1 MAKKVNYASLFTL
14 RADGRYM
21 GHYRDQDGTRHS
33 VYDRD
38 PERLYQK
45 IQALEAPPPL
55 TFREIAEAWRD
66 YLWPKIR
73 AGTQGCYTAAYN
85 RAIERFGDREAVS
98 IEAFEISN
106 HLAWMAEQDYS
117 TKTIQTQR
125 VIYRSVYRHA
135 IIDPVLGREIR
146 TNPAADVPLPS
157 GMKKAVKREAP
168 EDDAVAKIR
177 AAAGEY
183 WGLFPLFLM
192 STGFRR
198 GEALAVQ
205 WRDVD
210 FKKKQI
216 TCSKQISYAG
226 GIAKV
231 ADTKTDAGVRV
242 VPLLPDLRAALKAA
256 KPKDAKL
263 DNYVF
268 HGEDPAKFLTE
279 STYRRRWMHYCK
291 EHGFVTD
298 EPEQRTST
306 QGKKY
311 TVHHYKPTLTA
322 HVLRHGYA
330 TMLFE
335 AGVDEYTAQQLL
347 GHANVETTIAIYT
360 HLRQKKKSESIKKL
374 EKHVASQIGKQKKT
388 GT

>member
-1 MAKKVNYASLFTL
+1 MAKKLNYASLYTL
-14 RADGRYM
+14 RSDGRYQ
-21 GHYRDQDGTRHS
+21 GYYRSPDGKRHA

-38 PERLYQK
+38 PEQLYLKIERL
-45 IQALEAPPPL
+45 ENPPPL
-55 TFREIAEAWRD
+55 TFRDIAEAWHD

-73 AGTQGCYTAAYN
+73 PGTQGCYTSAYN
-85 RAIERFGDREAVS
+85 RAVERFGDREAVS
-98 IEAFEISN
+98 IEPFEISN

-117 TKTIQTQR
+117 VKSIQTQR
-125 VIYRSVYRHA
+125 IIYRSVWRHA
-135 IIDPVLGREIR
+135 IIDQEMGREIR

-157 GMKKAVKREAP
+157 GMKKAARREAP
-168 EDDAVAKIR
+168 EDAAVAKIR
-177 AAAGEY
+177 AAAGDY

-210 FKKKQI
+210 FKGKQI

-226 GIAKV
+226 GV
-231 ADTKTDAGVRV
+231 ARVAETKTDAGVRV
-242 VPLLPDLRAALKAA
+242 VPLLPDLLSILKDEKPENA
-256 KPKDAKL
+256 KSD
-263 DNYVF
+263 DYIF
-268 HGEDPAKFLTE
+268 HGEAAEKFLTE

-298 EPEQRTST
+298 EPEQRTSK

-347 GHANVETTIAIYT
+347 GHANVETTMAIYT

-374 EKHVASQIGKQKKT
+374 EEHVTNEMQKRT
-388 GT
+388 GG